1 MIAMSTVADRPNSI
15 AESLRSATQELR
27 GHSDSPRLDAE
38 VLLGNLLGATRAA
51 LLLRGDETLG
61 TGTLRAFGELIARRA
76 AGVPVAYLTGIR
88 EFWSLPLTVT
98 SDVLVPRPE
107 TELMVEQ
114 ALELLAPAADTPA
127 VLDLG
132 TGSGAIALAVA
143 LERPRARIVGVD
155 ISAAA
160 ARVARGNAIALG
172 LGHIEW
178 RVGSWFAAV
187 PNERFDLILSNP
199 PYVAADDPA
208 LAALRAEPAA
218 ALIGGPTGLEQLSVI
233 IAAAPSHLVPGGWL
247 LTEHGAD
254 QAREVAA
261 LFERHHFRDIRSHED
276 YSGRPRLTRGRYRGP
291 FGSPPSLN
299 QEPS

>member
-1 MIAMSTVADRPNSI
+1 MNPVSTVADRPNSI
-15 AESLRSATQELR
+15 ADSLRSGARELLGR
-27 GHSDSPRLDAE
+27 SDSPRLDAE
-38 VLLGNLLGATRAA
+38 ILLGSLLGATRSA
-51 LLLRGDETLG
+51 LLLQGDEA
-61 TGTLRAFGELIARRA
+61 LRPDTEQAFRGLVARRA

-88 EFWSLPLTVT
+88 EFWSLPLKVT
-98 SDVLVPRPE
+98 PDVLVPRPE
-107 TELMVEQ
+107 TELLVEQ
-114 ALELLAPAADTPA
+114 ALELLAPAAGTPA

-132 TGSGAIALAVA
+132 TGCGAIALAVA
-143 LERPRARIVGVD
+143 LERPRARIIGVD
-155 ISAAA
+155 LSEAA
-160 ARVARGNAIALG
+160 ARVARDNANALG
-172 LGHIEW
+172 LSRIEW

-199 PYVAADDPA
+199 PYIAAGDPA

-218 ALIGGPTGLEQLSVI
+218 ALIGGPTGLEQLSAI

-261 LFERHHFRDIRSHED
+261 LFERHRFQDVRSHED
-276 YSGRPRLTRGRYRGP
+276 YSGWPRLTRGRYGR
-291 FGSPPSLN
+291 PPGDPHSLN